1 MFQVAGWE
9 GPPRIAAVQKPT
21 VTALRQ
27 KHVCGT
33 VSFFVSLRRL
43 FWLDVPGSW
52 SPRRARLAKRHT
64 AAEFASR
71 LGTGHTVAG
80 QGEAVAQEGQARA
93 RGPGEMVS
101 ASS

>member
-1 MFQVAGWE
+1 MFQVAGWD
-9 GPPRIAAVQKPT
+9 GPLRIAAVQKST

-33 VSFFVSLRRL
+33 VSFFVSLRLL

-52 SPRRARLAKRHT
+52 SPRRAGLAKRRT

-71 LGTGHTVAG
+71 LGRSHTVAA
-80 QGEAVAQEGQARA
+80 QREAAAQKGQARA
-93 RGPGEMVS
+93 RGPREMVS
-101 ASS
+101 A

>member
-9 GPPRIAAVQKPT
+9 GPLRIAPVQKPT

-43 FWLDVPGSW
+43 FWLDVSGSW
-52 SPRRARLAKRHT
+52 SPRRAGLAERHT

-71 LGTGHTVAG
+71 LGRSHTVAI
-80 QGEAVAQEGQARA
+80 QREAAAQKGQARSQ
-93 RGPGEMVS
+93 GPREMVW
-101 ASS
+101 